1 MSRDFDDEF
10 EQIVRRE
17 RLDHSSRDEL
27 GDDALLG
34 AARELVA
41 GAVQL
46 VRRAAPEGLANH
58 EAWLA
63 SVWIV
68 NNMAYH
74 EANAGLEGGLG

>member
-10 EQIVRRE
+10 EQIVRNE
-17 RLDHSSRDEL
+17 GLDHPSAIEL

-46 VRRAAPEGLANH
+46 VRRAAPAGLEDH

-68 NNMAYH
+68 INMAYH
-74 EANAGLEGGLG
+74 EANASLDDDA